1 MKFKGGNTCK
11 MLIPVKILRMSIPSP
26 SPSLEIKIW
35 EIREE
40 GDQRLEIWPP
50 DNASKSEAGQGFN

>member
-1 MKFKGGNTCK
+1 
-11 MLIPVKILRMSIPSP
+11 MLIPVKIPRMSIPSP
-26 SPSLEIKIW
+26 SPSLEIKLW

-40 GDQRLEIWPP
+40 GDQRLEIRPP

>member
-11 MLIPVKILRMSIPSP
+11 MLIPVKIPRMAIPSL
-26 SPSLEIKIW
+26 SSSLEIKVW

-40 GDQRLEIWPP
+40 VDQRLEIWPP
-50 DNASKSEAGQGFN
+50 GSASKSEAGQGFN